1 MNSIRLP
8 VLTIVVPCYNEEE
21 VLMITARELTSI
33 LKEMISETLIS
44 PESSMLFVD
53 DGSKDKTW
61 ELITALHKTN
71 HHANG
76 IKLAKNAGHQNAL
89 LAGMD
94 TAKAYSDCIITID
107 ADLQDDVQAIRQF
120 IHKYRAGHDVV
131 YGIRRE
137 RKNDTAFKRHTAQW
151 FYRVMEKMG
160 VELIYNHADY
170 RLLSKKALEELGR
183 YRERNFFMR
192 GVVPLLGF
200 SSAEV
205 YYDRKERAAGESKYP
220 LRKMLAFAFDGITSF
235 SIKPIRFL
243 TISGFL
249 FLVFSAIAGIFA
261 IVQKFNGYTVPGWTS
276 IILSI
281 WFIGGLQLMG
291 IGLVGEYVGKVF
303 KEVKHRPR
311 YGIDSGLIR
320 NTSQPKKASTTPLR
334 TRLRSSR
341 KLS

>member
-1 MNSIRLP
+1 MNNNRLP

-33 LKEMISETLIS
+33 LKELISETLIS

-53 DGSKDKTW
+53 DGSKDRTW

-71 HHANG
+71 RHANG
-76 IKLAKNAGHQNAL
+76 IKLSKNAGHQNAL

-94 TAKAYSDCIITID
+94 TAKSYSDCIITID

-120 IHKYRAGHDVV
+120 IFKYREGHDVV
-131 YGIRRE
+131 YGIRSE
-137 RKNDTAFKRHTAQW
+137 RKSDTAFKRHTAQW
-151 FYRVMEKMG
+151 FYKGMEKMG
-160 VELIYNHADY
+160 VDLVYNHADY
-170 RLLSKKALEELGR
+170 RLLSKRALEELSR
-183 YRERNFFMR
+183 YRERNFFIR
-192 GVVPLLGF
+192 GVIPLLGF
-200 SSAEV
+200 RSAEV

-235 SIKPIRFL
+235 SIKPIRLL
-243 TISGFL
+243 TVSGFF
-249 FLVFSAIAGIFA
+249 FLVFSALAGIFA
-261 IVQKFNGYTVPGWTS
+261 VIQKFNGYTVPGWTS
-276 IILSI
+276 IMLSI

-303 KEVKHRPR
+303 KEVKQRPR

-320 NTSQPKKASTTPLR
+320 NSSQPKKTSAAPLR